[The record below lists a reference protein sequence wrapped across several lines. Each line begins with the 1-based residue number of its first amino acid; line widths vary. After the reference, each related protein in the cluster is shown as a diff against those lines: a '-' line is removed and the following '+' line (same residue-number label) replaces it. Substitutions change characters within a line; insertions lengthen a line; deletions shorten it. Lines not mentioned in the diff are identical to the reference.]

1 LFTDLPFDARQYE
14 LRGKAIEYLNRTA
27 AQNHQID
34 AALSDTP
41 EWRQWRRHPSRARVW
56 FVKGGPGQGK
66 STIAQY
72 FCQLQRAALI
82 IGDNTLAVN
91 PTQRSLADDIRVT
104 ALAAGLWPEAPRI
117 PISIELKQFAQW
129 FGERA
134 KEEPRGILTYLA
146 QHLGAGVEEKVYPGT
161 LKRALGMHSWL
172 IIFDGL
178 DEVPSDVKDDVASE
192 VRSFVDNVLV
202 QVAADALTICTSRPQ
217 GYSGQFADMDGPVI
231 NLIPL
236 SRAEALACA
245 RPVLA
250 IDRTVEDVKAYYSIL
265 ERAIQSESVQQL
277 MTTPLQAHI
286 MAVVVRDGGK
296 PPERRWQLFTNFYQ
310 VIKKREANR
319 SLPNS
324 DLAQLLSKEDKLL
337 KALHNRLGFF
347 LQARAET
354 SKGAETSLNRDEFR
368 KLVLQTVTDLKD
380 QEIDATVNIL
390 MEATTDRLVLVS
402 TPEQGSHVRFDIR
415 PLQEFFAAE
424 FIYESVNSETFSK
437 RLEVIAADSHWREVM
452 HFVLSALIENDRQTE
467 LTVAISAL
475 ERLNEGNGETDNR
488 LLSHRLGIGAIL
500 SSRLLL
506 EGVLE
511 QDKRIRQRFRMALE
525 PMCATTDWAALS
537 PLAAVEQPAS
547 RTWLRNLLMDSLQES
562 KPSENVGAA
571 ILAVRILEDSDEK
584 LAIVKRTILSCP
596 PDYRSLVLDAID
608 AQKCKGRVWLI
619 EMALRSLISPDWL
632 QLTRRGIRAAL
643 NILAENHE
651 LVPKMA
657 STCGITTQ
665 IAECLLTL
673 LDVTKRR
680 HDGESSVR
688 SESHG
693 FVTLK
698 YYPNALTSHL
708 SKWSEELWLELSQ
721 STGILKT
728 IYLVLKFYTYKK
740 SFIFGQSV

>member
-1 LFTDLPFDARQYE
+1 MPDTFELGKLEPNCFEHLANMIALRVLGPGHTGFGPGPDGGRDGYFEGEAPYPSASEHWTGSWYLQAKFHKPHLSTNAQKWLVDQIKSEIERFSDPKSERIWPDNWIIVTNIDPSGTPETGAFDSARALVAAARPKLAGRFHIWGGRKVLDFLAQYPDIAQYYAHFLTSGHVLSALYHQLADAQAEIKSILLFLIVNQFVEQQYTKLEQAGSNTDTRPGIHRLFTDLPFDARQYE
-14 LRGKAIEYLNRTA
+14 LRGKAIEYLNRTS
-27 AQNHQID
+27 AQNHLID
-34 AALSDTP
+34 ATLSDTP

-91 PTQRSLADDIRVT
+91 PTQRSLAEDIRNT

-129 FGERA
+129 YGERS

-161 LKRALGMHSWL
+161 LKRALSMHSWL
-172 IIFDGL
+172 IIFDVL

-231 NLIPL
+231 DLAPL
-236 SRAEALACA
+236 SRAEALTCA

-250 IDRTVEDVKAYYSIL
+250 IDRTVEDVKAYYAIL

-368 KLVLQTVTDLKD
+368 ELLPKVVD
-380 QEIDATVNIL
+380 Q
-390 MEATTDRLVLVS
+390 
-402 TPEQGSHVRFDIR
+402 VR
-415 PLQEFFAAE
+415 Q
-424 FIYESVNSETFSK
+424 
-437 RLEVIAADSHWREVM
+437 
-452 HFVLSALIENDRQTE
+452 
-467 LTVAISAL
+467 
-475 ERLNEGNGETDNR
+475 
-488 LLSHRLGIGAIL
+488 
-500 SSRLLL
+500 
-506 EGVLE
+506 
-511 QDKRIRQRFRMALE
+511 
-525 PMCATTDWAALS
+525 
-537 PLAAVEQPAS
+537 
-547 RTWLRNLLMDSLQES
+547 
-562 KPSENVGAA
+562 
-571 ILAVRILEDSDEK
+571 
-584 LAIVKRTILSCP
+584 
-596 PDYRSLVLDAID
+596 
-608 AQKCKGRVWLI
+608 
-619 EMALRSLISPDWL
+619 
-632 QLTRRGIRAAL
+632 
-643 NILAENHE
+643 
-651 LVPKMA
+651 
-657 STCGITTQ
+657 
-665 IAECLLTL
+665 
-673 LDVTKRR
+673 
-680 HDGESSVR
+680 
-688 SESHG
+688 
-693 FVTLK
+693 
-698 YYPNALTSHL
+698 
-708 SKWSEELWLELSQ
+708 
-721 STGILKT
+721 
-728 IYLVLKFYTYKK
+728 
-740 SFIFGQSV
+740 